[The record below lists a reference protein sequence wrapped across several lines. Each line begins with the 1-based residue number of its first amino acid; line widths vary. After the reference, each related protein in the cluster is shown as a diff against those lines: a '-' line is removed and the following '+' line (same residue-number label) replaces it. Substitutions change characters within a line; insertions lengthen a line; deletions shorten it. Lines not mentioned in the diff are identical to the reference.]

1 MRATPLVHVARS
13 LPLLLALAAAGL
25 VAAGC
30 DGQLRRKGEEPA
42 AAQRNVGE
50 EEDWDAYGAEDAV
63 AGYASEGDRT
73 RAMEEQS
80 AELQRQYEDAI
91 ANATTDEERMRAYQ
105 EFEDG
110 RQKLN
115 EMAEAGVEDEFAPPP

>member
-1 MRATPLVHVARS
+1 
-13 LPLLLALAAAGL
+13 
-25 VAAGC
+25 
-30 DGQLRRKGEEPA
+30 
-42 AAQRNVGE
+42 
-50 EEDWDAYGAEDAV
+50 
-63 AGYASEGDRT
+63 
-73 RAMEEQS
+73 MEEQS